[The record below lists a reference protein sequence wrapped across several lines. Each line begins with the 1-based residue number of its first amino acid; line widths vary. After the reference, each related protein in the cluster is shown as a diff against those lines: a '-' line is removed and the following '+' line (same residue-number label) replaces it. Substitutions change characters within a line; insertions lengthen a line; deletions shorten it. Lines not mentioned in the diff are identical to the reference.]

1 VTTALTHLEYRLVM
15 VVDGVPIRGTLQ
27 RTEPV
32 KEIKL
37 GPSGRIES
45 LVVEDES
52 VKIQFMDLT
61 KLSFVGVESVE
72 VKN

>member
-1 VTTALTHLEYRLVM
+1 MVM

-27 RTEPV
+27 ETEPV
-32 KEIKL
+32 KDIKL
-37 GPSGRIES
+37 GPTGRIES

-52 VKIQFMDLT
+52 VKILFMDLT

-72 VKN
+72 VANK

>member
-1 VTTALTHLEYRLVM
+1 MTTALTHLEYRLVM
-15 VVDGVPIRGTLQ
+15 VVEGVPIRGTLQ

-32 KEIKL
+32 KDIKL

-52 VKIQFMDLT
+52 VKILFMDLT